1 MSQPRANFLLAVH
14 DNQIYVYGG
23 IQGAQSANG
32 NQHHPFLCSAVCEKY
47 DPKTNTWTTVEIKGA
62 EPLASF
68 GWTCIGEARYLLFG
82 GTDGNV
88 LQNTTYI
95 VDFKTL
101 TCDLQKVDSD
111 VGLA

>member
-23 IQGAQSANG
+23 IQGAQEG
-32 NQHHPFLCSAVCEKY
+32 QHHPNLCSAVCEKY
-47 DPKTNTWTTVEIKGA
+47 DPKANTWSTVEIKGEA
-62 EPLASF
+62 SPLACF
-68 GWTCIGEARYLLFG
+68 GWTCIGEGRYLLFG

-88 LQNTTYI
+88 LQSTTYI

-101 TCDLQKVDSD
+101 TCELLKVDSD
-111 VGLA
+111 V